1 MSFSPTGDEDM
12 VSDVTVI
19 SIGQE
24 NGENGIER
32 EQHICPNLR
41 PTENAFQHNDGILG
55 QTRMALANQCEHKLF
70 PDELNKDKNIT
81 QSNLTKKGMVAKLI
95 SFFSFNK
102 SDSTSKLL
110 IKSNEN
116 GKQEKEN
123 ESSSSVDVESA
134 VSPATN
140 YISTGVTV
148 NSRQAEESTVTV
160 TKQFQID
167 INISMKSAVTTTIIS
182 ENPVSKSNSSDTNT
196 CINVQHSSASCLTD
210 TAVTNELQHDIVTHY
225 SNMPPAEIHLCS
237 ETNKEKTNYSSSKL
251 SHCQNISERD
261 LISDTKN
268 LISSENHSVIVSR
281 ETQSNNVSIKGDSAV
296 SNLLLSSKITESNVH
311 VNTEF
316 PLNKNS
322 EMEGFTGKK
331 ETVYDLESN
340 TTKKTDS
347 LNNML
352 QGDNSEGDV
361 TPEKASSRQHI
372 KVIDNTTNS
381 IHNQKTRNDKY
392 VDLQISE
399 KAEETS
405 KSNTLTRSENITN
418 NQSCSTS
425 VSAKPSDKSLI
436 IESGSLTQ
444 TATATV
450 QSRSAAETD
459 NSHTQE
465 PISDTLFSS
474 HRLLQNQIRVLHPSN
489 YNAGKTFRDKL
500 DGSESCSIDDVETR
514 SQKALQLLLHETKK
528 ECDDIASDHGTN
540 RATEILR
547 KKEIIKST
555 GDQATELSGV
565 MELSKFRLEYTEE
578 KKPYLQAG
586 SVNFQDSKTS
596 LKAGNQSSE
605 FSLSCQNDT
614 PKLPE
619 TNVGIFDFNKK
630 SLCIPNPKPPIAHAI
645 SETKLPNP
653 NRNGDDIEWNEGSQF
668 KSHHSNYSST
678 TLHDI
683 QSKNSNNTEQQY
695 SKPCDIIQFKFD
707 KSNKKGDIEDKK
719 SSTIVELKCNV
730 PESSKVN
737 GLQKNSNIKTKKP
750 NILSK
755 ISANTDLLMPKTTPR
770 GGSKAPN
777 LLVSINQTKKSTED
791 MISKPETSTKNSPQ
805 TEEKNDD
812 LEFTIEPNIEF
823 SESLDSSSENEDIRV
838 EEFSVDD
845 TEDDTWSLATFAM
858 PTKLE
863 MDQKEEDIP
872 MNYYKRK
879 RLKKKSKG
887 YFKQFYRNPKDESQ
901 NIDNLE
907 IKKPLDLPFLKSQRN
922 NATSSKENNTECGF
936 DENGK
941 DRKLNVDNYREQN
954 KVCETSQKMNDT
966 VNAPPKVEFSLN
978 PPADRI
984 IPNILCYDK
993 NAHGHTN
1000 VGIKPDET
1008 KNLPLLLPNQDKLKA
1023 STKRIEEKNCNATR
1037 HLHVSSDKENNLER
1051 ANDSNSVSLESEM
1064 SQVITLCDDG
1074 KKTILPD
1081 IKLKENSD
1089 VSIMSSPKK
1098 DSQPHTEKSLKTTK
1112 MSSLL
1117 AKTESMSLPKV
1128 SEGIKKVFT
1137 FKESRK
1143 VSKSQGQEQ
1152 ISESKDA
1159 KTKSSTS
1166 KDEKGKKKVK
1176 KAKTTK
1182 FSRNLSFIK
1191 PKEKVVKENYDKF
1204 GEKEEKLRDEK
1215 PNKFRFDQLP
1225 RIRKSKPKEEHQGS
1239 KKVTKSSSNQIIKS
1253 VNLISKEE
1261 FKLPSVGDNLRP
1273 EVHDDTEAPETDK
1286 DLDNGNSEQ
1295 ETPLANSNLTKQ
1307 EKKPKQK
1314 RKKKKKKKKVQQMK
1328 ELCSE
1333 IDSDSDLEIDPN
1345 VYFTSRAGNSSR
1357 PNSSHD
1363 IPQLI
1368 SKIKLTASCADI
1380 KSLCGDLD

>member
-24 NGENGIER
+24 NGENDIER
-32 EQHICPNLR
+32 EQHICPNQR

-70 PDELNKDKNIT
+70 PEELNKDKNIT

-110 IKSNEN
+110 IKSNEK
-116 GKQEKEN
+116 GKQKKGN
-123 ESSSSVDVESA
+123 ESSSSVESA
-134 VSPATN
+134 VPPATN
-140 YISTGVTV
+140 DSSTGRPV

-160 TKQFQID
+160 TKQFKID
-167 INISMKSAVTTTIIS
+167 INISMKSAVTTTIIT

-196 CINVQHSSASCLTD
+196 CINLHHSSASRLTD
-210 TAVTNELQHDIVTHY
+210 TAVTNELQQDIVTHY

-237 ETNKEKTNYSSSKL
+237 ETNKEKINYSSSKL
-251 SHCQNISERD
+251 SHCQNVSERD

-268 LISSENHSVIVSR
+268 HISSENHSVIVSC
-281 ETQSNNVSIKGDSAV
+281 ETQSNKVSIKGDSTV
-296 SNLLLSSKITESNVH
+296 SNLLLSSNITENNEH

-316 PLNKNS
+316 PFNKNS
-322 EMEGFTGKK
+322 EMEEDMGKN
-331 ETVYDLESN
+331 ETVNDIESN

-347 LNNML
+347 LKNMF
-352 QGDNSEGDV
+352 QRDDSEGDV
-361 TPEKASSRQHI
+361 SPEKASGMQHI
-372 KVIDNTTNS
+372 KAIDKMTNS

-405 KSNTLTRSENITN
+405 KSNALTRTEKITN

-450 QSRSAAETD
+450 RSRSETKTD

-465 PISDTLFSS
+465 PLSDTLFSS
-474 HRLLQNQIRVLHPSN
+474 HRLLQNQIRVLDPSN
-489 YNAGKTFRDKL
+489 YNAGKTSGDKL
-500 DGSESCSIDDVETR
+500 DESESCSIDDVGTR
-514 SQKALQLLLHETKK
+514 SQKALHLLIHETKK

-540 RATEILR
+540 RKTEILR
-547 KKEIIKST
+547 KKEIIKSV
-555 GDQATELSGV
+555 GDTATAPSCV

-578 KKPYLQAG
+578 TKPHLQVG
-586 SVNFQDSKTS
+586 SVNFQDNKTS

-605 FSLSCQNDT
+605 ISLSCQNDT

-619 TNVGIFDFNKK
+619 TNVGIFDFNKE

-645 SETKLPNP
+645 SDTKLLNP

-668 KSHHSNYSST
+668 KAHHSNYSST
-678 TLHDI
+678 SLHDI
-683 QSKNSNNTEQQY
+683 QSKNSNNTEQQH
-695 SKPCDIIQFKFD
+695 SKPYDIIELKLD
-707 KSNKKGDIEDKK
+707 KSNKKGDTEGKK
-719 SSTIVELKCNV
+719 SATIFELKCDV

-737 GLQKNSNIKTKKP
+737 RLQKNSNLKTKKP
-750 NILSK
+750 NILNK
-755 ISANTDLLMPKTTPR
+755 ISANTDLLKPKTTPR

-777 LLVSINQTKKSTED
+777 LLDAINQTKKSTED
-791 MISKPETSTKNSPQ
+791 MLSKPETSTKNSQ
-805 TEEKNDD
+805 QIEEKNED
-812 LEFTIEPNIEF
+812 LQLTMEPNIEF

-872 MNYYKRK
+872 INYYKRK

-887 YFKQFYRNPKDESQ
+887 YFKQFYQNSKDESQ

-922 NATSSKENNTECGF
+922 NSTSSKENTTECGLY
-936 DENGK
+936 ENGK
-941 DRKLNVDNYREQN
+941 DMDFPSASVDNYREQK
-954 KVCETSQKMNDT
+954 KVCHASNT
-966 VNAPPKVEFSLN
+966 VNAPPRVDLLLN

-984 IPNILCYDK
+984 T
-993 NAHGHTN
+993 HGLIH
-1000 VGIKPDET
+1000 VGIKPDE
-1008 KNLPLLLPNQDKLKA
+1008 KKILPPLSPNQDKLKA
-1023 STKRIEEKNCNATR
+1023 STKHIEEKNNDSGSRC
-1037 HLHVSSDKENNLER
+1037 LHVSSDTENNLER
-1051 ANDSNSVSLESEM
+1051 TNVSNSLSLESEM

-1074 KKTILPD
+1074 KNNILPD
-1081 IKLKENSD
+1081 IKLKEKSN

-1098 DSQPHTEKSLKTTK
+1098 DSQSHTERNLKTTK
-1112 MSSLL
+1112 VFGLL

-1143 VSKSQGQEQ
+1143 VSKSEGQEKVSQ
-1152 ISESKDA
+1152 SKDA
-1159 KTKSSTS
+1159 KTKSSTL
-1166 KDEKGKKKVK
+1166 KDEKGKKKAK
-1176 KAKTTK
+1176 KAKTIK
-1182 FSRNLSFIK
+1182 FSRDLSFIN

-1204 GEKEEKLRDEK
+1204 GEKEEKLREEK

-1225 RIRKSKPKEEHQGS
+1225 TIHKSKPMEKHQGS
-1239 KKVTKSSSNQIIKS
+1239 KKVTKSSSNQIINS

-1261 FKLPSVGDNLRP
+1261 FKLPFVGDNLRP

-1286 DLDNGNSEQ
+1286 DLDIGNSVQ
-1295 ETPLANSNLTKQ
+1295 ETPLQNSNLTKQ

-1314 RKKKKKKKKVQQMK
+1314 RKKKMKKKKVRQMK
-1328 ELCSE
+1328 ELSSE
-1333 IDSDSDLEIDPN
+1333 IDSDSDIEIDPN

-1380 KSLCGDLD
+1380 RSLCGDLD